1 MPARPEGVYT
11 DSGGRWYFKVTVGR
25 DPLTDQREQITR
37 RGFRTAAEAAKERLA
52 VLAKVR
58 RGQIKPTKVAMTVD
72 QLLDEYLDGIEADG
86 RLSPKTC
93 FDYRHYA
100 SYYVRHY
107 LGDKRVRDVTPE
119 VIQAW
124 QRKLSKDGA
133 IQSGKSLKANTVRL
147 ARAPLSGAFKLAVAR
162 GIVSVSPLVG
172 TPRPQARRAIPKH
185 WSPEQARE
193 FLALMEGDRTW
204 ALWAFL
210 MGSGLRIGEL
220 VPLRWSSVDLSGHT
234 VRVVD
239 FGSTLD
245 HKVVPSAGK
254 SRDAIRTI
262 ELDDTLEGVLRL
274 QRELQKAEQSTE
286 TAYETTDIVFT
297 KPGGGPYHPQR
308 VSRLLATYSKELSL
322 PRLTAHGLRH
332 TSATLMLASGVPPK
346 VAAERLGHADA
357 SLFMNVYSHVTQTM
371 QRDAAARIGAALFSP
386 AGTSA

>member
-1 MPARPEGVYT
+1 MPARPEGVYP

-37 RGFRTAAEAAKERLA
+37 RGFRTAADAAKERLA
-52 VLAKVR
+52 ALAKVR
-58 RGQIKPTKVAMTVD
+58 RGQIKPTKLAMTVD

-100 SYYVRHY
+100 GYYVRPF
-107 LGDKRVRDVTPE
+107 LGDKRVREVTPE

-124 QRKLSKDGA
+124 QRKLTKDGA
-133 IQSGKSLKANTVRL
+133 IQSGRGLKANTVRL

-185 WSPEQARE
+185 WIPEQARE

-204 ALWAFL
+204 PLWAFL

-220 VPLRWSSVDLSGHT
+220 VPLRWSNVDLPGHV

-239 FGSTLD
+239 FVSTLD
-245 HKVVPSAGK
+245 HEIVTSSGK
-254 SRDAIRTI
+254 SRDAVRTI
-262 ELDDTLEGVLRL
+262 DLDEYLEDVLT
-274 QRELQKAEQSTE
+274 LQKKLQ
-286 TAYETTDIVFT
+286 V
-297 KPGGGPYHPQR
+297 
-308 VSRLLATYSKELSL
+308 
-322 PRLTAHGLRH
+322 
-332 TSATLMLASGVPPK
+332 
-346 VAAERLGHADA
+346 
-357 SLFMNVYSHVTQTM
+357 N
-371 QRDAAARIGAALFSP
+371 
-386 AGTSA
+386 